1 MDMMSCAFEGG
12 ENRYVE
18 FIHKMREEFFE
29 KLCYDSTITKLLH
42 GSDHDLYI
50 LKSCFNCSF
59 VNFLD
64 SSRVDIE
71 LRRIK

>member
-1 MDMMSCAFEGG
+1 M
-12 ENRYVE
+12 
-18 FIHKMREEFFE
+18 
-29 KLCYDSTITKLLH
+29 H

-64 SSRVDIE
+64 SSRIDVEI
-71 LRRIK
+71 RRIKDESNKKID